1 MLKLKYLF
9 ENYGLAKEALENW
22 EHDED
27 TLDRMLSQFRISSN
41 AIYPFCQNGEVCFLR
56 LSPLEEK
63 MENNVFGEMEFIR
76 YLLERG
82 YPALKPIG
90 TKTGELCLKLDTE
103 WGQFYAAAFS
113 QSGRR
118 AGRRHGAVARNYAGI
133 RKNAGEA
140 SFPILS
146 LCCKNEKVDAQ

>member
-103 WGQFYAAAFS
+103 WGQF
-113 QSGRR
+113 
-118 AGRRHGAVARNYAGI
+118 
-133 RKNAGEA
+133 
-140 SFPILS
+140 LS
-146 LCCKNEKVDAQ
+146 LIHI